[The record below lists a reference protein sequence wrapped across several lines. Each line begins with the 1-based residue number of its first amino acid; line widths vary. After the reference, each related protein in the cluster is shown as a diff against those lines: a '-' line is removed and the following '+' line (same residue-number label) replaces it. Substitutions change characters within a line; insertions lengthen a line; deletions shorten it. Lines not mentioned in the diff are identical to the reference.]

1 MPNIAGPFPPTSA
14 LSLRSKQ
21 APYDFDLD
29 HAQAGP
35 SKPRLPL
42 AATTIAAQQHLPPTT
57 PLRDD
62 IVRADSMYTPPSS
75 SNLTETDSR
84 FRSAKI
90 DTSRRPHSTYPSTDE
105 PVYHA
110 QRKYTDPTPQAGA
123 YPLQEQP
130 PSPMPSGGNHQL
142 DVDLDVYSQD
152 YNELEDDMRQPTL
165 SFVTTS
171 TVDSTTSS
179 PSIGEAYTYG
189 TERVLD
195 GKPEHEPRIRMRT
208 GRQNAYSSAE
218 SSMASGAFSYH
229 AYSDYNNQ
237 PPIPPLPTDMGLG
250 LNRNGYRVSAADETN
265 STASYH
271 AASPSS
277 VYAPHQPWRSPIM
290 TRDRSH
296 SVSTSDETDSSASE
310 ERLSSAFA
318 HSFSYL
324 SGQLPARQGWED
336 ESEILA
342 EPNALAMVDDGRS
355 AILNQEKLEAMGGI
369 HVLSAMSENDLL
381 RLPRFTHLLLSGVG
395 SGILDALPALLDVL
409 STTLVVLDISNNDLT
424 TLPKGLRHCNSL
436 EELNISHNPL
446 RQLPVLLGDCTSL
459 RMLVADGCMLSNLPV
474 ELAQLRTLHTLC
486 VRGNRL
492 VILPA
497 WLCLLSHLETLRID
511 NNPFAP
517 QWQPIVSPILAATLR
532 AGGHSRSP
540 SVTSNYARPA
550 SAQSNYRPTTPG
562 FNSAMS
568 SLNASQSS
576 VGGPSS
582 SADSLGLGLQ
592 NGRSQTPGGV
602 QSLRTTKALGKRAES
617 PAPPRA
623 PNRSASNPN
632 PQSEMLSERTPAAST
647 RRVFSAAH
655 YTTDESENEL
665 SDKGSKWG
673 FLRKVSLSRLR
684 TEKDRSAQLSAS
696 AAANLASMPT
706 GPVISAPTLVGG
718 VPKRPPLNATGWSTN
733 MIPTRPRGTS
743 QSSVDLN
750 LTASTMSVPKMPV
763 NAYGTAPT
771 GARGKRRSFLPID
784 PSPPS
789 LNVAIP
795 STSPFMAP
803 QATLADAEQ
812 PHTLADD
819 AVETLGDEDGHSMGH
834 YTTSTH
840 HSYARS
846 VDNLSIYDSDGRYA
860 RGLESIKSYLRDL
873 YDLSLPPREPYG
885 GFEVIDSGLGGS
897 ETLSPMGESATLRDS
912 VTESAVS
919 ARHLTISTI
928 PSRGVSMV
936 SVNSE
941 RHSAYSSAGGSN
953 HLDTDNQ
960 KRYKDD
966 KSKRARVVREIY
978 ETEKTYVRGL
988 EELVQIYVRPASLAA
1003 SSSKGDT
1010 VIPMAERKVV
1020 FGGVESILIFHRDNL
1035 LPALE
1040 RVIKPLID
1048 NGDDESG
1055 EVSALAAHHVGEVF
1069 RTYIAYMKQY
1079 STYINNFDNALSRM
1093 KSWILQ
1099 PNGSSTPSP
1108 AKGGSSAIGVAAVGA
1123 SLIGSAVLPVGESV
1137 SHSGTHL
1144 TPAQRKRIKTFLK
1157 RAKENP
1163 KHSQISLESYLLLPV
1178 QRVPRYKLLL
1188 DDLAM
1193 CTPPRESIG
1202 PNDALDDAIH
1212 EIATL
1217 ASLMNEEKR
1226 EAESRLRLLHW
1237 QQRITSRGPS
1247 PLVQPHRKLILD
1259 GALTLIR
1266 VVKKASSF
1274 VEIDMATQLGSVDG
1288 DLTITGSKA
1297 VVPVEF
1303 IKPEPMEKPIMLIL
1317 CSDMLVLVQKRSNE
1331 GWDGQVDLFSVL
1343 RMATVREPASV
1354 STSNDRV
1361 LRVVDNRV
1369 SIAAGDKR
1377 TQLTHQSIYYFN
1389 GGTHSTTL
1397 QWCRAINGQNRR

>member
-1 MPNIAGPFPPTSA
+1 MPNIAGPFPPTPA
-14 LSLRSKQ
+14 FSLRSKQ
-21 APYDFDLD
+21 SPLDFDLD
-29 HAQAGP
+29 QAQEAGP

-42 AATTIAAQQHLPPTT
+42 ATNAHEQLPPA
-57 PLRDD
+57 PPPHDD
-62 IVRADSMYTPPSS
+62 IVRADSMYTPQTSD
-75 SNLTETDSR
+75 TDTR
-84 FRSAKI
+84 FRTAKI
-90 DTSRRPHSTYPSTDE
+90 DSSRRPHSTYPSTED
-105 PVYHA
+105 PVYHV
-110 QRKYTDPTPQAGA
+110 QRKYTDPTPQNGGPYHA
-123 YPLQEQP
+123 LQEQP
-130 PSPMPSGGNHQL
+130 PSPMPSNSGNHQL

-189 TERVLD
+189 TDRVVD

-229 AYSDYNNQ
+229 AYSEYNGSQ
-237 PPIPPLPTDMGLG
+237 PPIPPLPADVGLG
-250 LNRNGYRVSAADETN
+250 LNRNGYRVSANDET

-271 AASPSS
+271 ATSPSS
-277 VYAPHQPWRSPIM
+277 PYSGHQPWRSPVM

-296 SVSTSDETDSSASE
+296 SVSTSDETDSSESE

-318 HSFSYL
+318 HSFGYL
-324 SGQLPARQGWED
+324 SETLPTRQPWQD
-336 ESEILA
+336 ESEVLA
-342 EPNALAMVDDGRS
+342 EPNALAMVDDGRG
-355 AILNQEKLEAMGGI
+355 AILNRAKLEAMGGI
-369 HVLSAMSENDLL
+369 HVLSAMSENELL

-395 SGILDALPALLDVL
+395 PDILDALPALLDVL
-409 STTLVVLDISNNDLT
+409 STTLVVLDISDNDLT
-424 TLPKGLRHCNSL
+424 TLPMGLRHCNAL

-446 RQLPVLLGDCTSL
+446 RQLPTMLGDCMSL

-486 VRGNRL
+486 VRSNRL
-492 VILPA
+492 VVLPA
-497 WLCLLSHLETLRID
+497 WLCLLAHLETLRID

-517 QWQPIVSPILAATLR
+517 QWQPIVAPILASTLR

-540 SVTSNYARPA
+540 SVTSNYARPT
-550 SAQSNYRPTTPG
+550 STQSNYRPITPG
-562 FNSAMS
+562 LNSGMS

-582 SADSLGLGLQ
+582 SADSLGLGIQ
-592 NGRSQTPGGV
+592 SSRNPAV
-602 QSLRTTKALGKRAES
+602 QPLRTTKGLVKQAES
-617 PAPPRA
+617 PVPSRA
-623 PNRSASNPN
+623 PSRSTSNPN
-632 PQSEMLSERTPAAST
+632 PQSEVLSERPPAMAT

-655 YTTDESENEL
+655 YGTDESEAE
-665 SDKGSKWG
+665 SGDKASKWG

-684 TEKDRSAQLSAS
+684 TEKDRAAQLNAS

-706 GPVISAPTLVGG
+706 GPVISAPTLIGG
-718 VPKRPPLNATGWSTN
+718 VPKRPPLNTGWSTSAV
-733 MIPTRPRGTS
+733 PTRPRGES
-743 QSSVDLN
+743 QSSVDHGMM
-750 LTASTMSVPKMPV
+750 ASSLSAMSAQKMPI
-763 NAYGTAPT
+763 NAFGTAT
-771 GARGKRRSFLPID
+771 SMRNKRRSFLPID

-803 QATLADAEQ
+803 QATLAEVEQ
-812 PHTLADD
+812 PRRGSADD
-819 AVETLGDEDGHSMGH
+819 AMETLGDDDGHSLGH
-834 YTTSTH
+834 HTASTH
-840 HSYARS
+840 HSHYTAQS
-846 VDNLSIYDSDGRYA
+846 DNMSINDSDGRYG

-885 GFEVIDSGLGGS
+885 GFEVIDSAIGGS
-897 ETLSPMGESATLRDS
+897 ETLSPAAGDHSTLRDS
-912 VTESAVS
+912 VGDSTTTAST
-919 ARHLTISTI
+919 RHLTISTI

-936 SVNSE
+936 SVGSE
-941 RHSAYSSAGGSN
+941 RHSAYSSAGTSN
-953 HLDTDNQ
+953 VDSDIQ

-966 KSKRARVVREIY
+966 RAKRSRVVREIY

-1003 SSSKGDT
+1003 NSSKGET
-1010 VIPMAERKVV
+1010 VIPVAERKVV
-1020 FGGVESILIFHRDNL
+1020 FGGVESILIFHRDNF

-1040 RVIKPLID
+1040 RVVKPLLD

-1055 EVSALAAHHVGEVF
+1055 EASALVAHQVGEVF

-1093 KSWILQ
+1093 KSWVAH
-1099 PNGSSTPSP
+1099 PSGSSSTPSP
-1108 AKGGSSAIGVAAVGA
+1108 AKTSGSSAVGVAAVGA
-1123 SLIGSAVLPVGESV
+1123 SLIGSAVLPVGENV
-1137 SHSGTHL
+1137 PHSGSHL
-1144 TPAQRKRIKTFLK
+1144 TPAQRKRVKHFLK
-1157 RAKENP
+1157 RAKDNP
-1163 KHSQISLESYLLLPV
+1163 RHSQISLESYLLLPV

-1226 EAESRLRLLHW
+1226 ESESRLRLLHW

-1266 VVKKASSF
+1266 VVKKASAF
-1274 VEIDMATQLGSVDG
+1274 VEIDMATQLRSADG
-1288 DLTITGSKA
+1288 ESTITGSKA
-1297 VVPVEF
+1297 VIPVEF
-1303 IKPEPMEKPIMLIL
+1303 IKPEPMEKAIMLIL
-1317 CSDMLVLVQKRSNE
+1317 CSDMLVLVQQRADQ

-1354 STSNDRV
+1354 SASNDRV

-1369 SIAAGDKR
+1369 SLLEWQGD
-1377 TQLTHQSIYYFN
+1377 
-1389 GGTHSTTL
+1389 HS
-1397 QWCRAINGQNRR
+1397 